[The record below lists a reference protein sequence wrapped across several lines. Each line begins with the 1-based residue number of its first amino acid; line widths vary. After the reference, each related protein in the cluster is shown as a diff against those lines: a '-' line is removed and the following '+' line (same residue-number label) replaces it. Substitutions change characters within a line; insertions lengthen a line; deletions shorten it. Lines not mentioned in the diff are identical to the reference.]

1 MNRKLKLVGFAVAA
15 MMLAMAVSASAAFA
29 GDFHSE
35 KTDTTLTGSQIGE
48 DVFTVNAGT
57 VRCTEAT
64 YSGTSSTTS
73 TTETTTKLTP
83 KYSGCTAFGFVS
95 TTIDVNGCQYEFS
108 GDNTNVNI
116 VNCSTGIVVTAF
128 NCWVTVKNQNN
139 LNNITYRNSPGE
151 GTSRDYEASFNLNGI
166 TYTQASKS
174 FPGCL
179 NGTFTSGTY
188 QAITTVRGTKESK
201 SVGIWR
207 L

>member
-35 KTDTTLTGSQIGE
+35 KTSTTLKGSQIGE

-57 VRCTEAT
+57 VKCTEAT
-64 YSGTSSTTS
+64 YAGTSSSTS
-73 TTETTTKLTP
+73 TTETATKLTP
-83 KYSGCTAFGFVS
+83 TYSGCTAFGFVS
-95 TTIDVNGCQYEFS
+95 TAIDVNGCQYEFS

-128 NCWVTVKNQNN
+128 NCWVTVKNQSN
-139 LNNITYRNSPGE
+139 LASVTYANK
-151 GTSRDYEASFNLNGI
+151 GTGSSRDIESTVNLSGI
-166 TYTQASKS
+166 TYTQTSKS
-174 FPGCL
+174 FPGCTG
-179 NGTFTSGTY
+179 GTFTNGTY
-188 QAITTVRGTKESK
+188 KGAATVQGSKEGA

-207 L
+207 E

>member
-139 LNNITYRNSPGE
+139 LASVTYTNVGAGS
-151 GTSRDYEASFNLNGI
+151 SRDIESAVSLSGI
-166 TYTQASKS
+166 TYTQTSKS
-174 FPGCL
+174 FPGCT
-179 NGTFTSGTY
+179 NGTDTNGTY
-188 QAITTVRGTKESK
+188 SGKATVQGSKEGK

-207 L
+207 E